1 MSHEKFTQAELE
13 EKASEIMRD
22 FNFEKVHEHMVA
34 TNWRW
39 ASGSEG
45 LAIPDMEDI
54 RNCARSLLTGV
65 IWDEKPVAN
74 RGTGGFTAYKLPWG
88 IQLTFQI
95 AWGQA

>member
-1 MSHEKFTQAELE
+1 MSHEKFTKSELE

-45 LAIPDMEDI
+45 LAVPDMEDI

>member
-1 MSHEKFTQAELE
+1 MSHEKFTKSELE

-39 ASGSEG
+39 ASGSKG